1 MAGRIYGE
9 IGMRLSHHRRRL
21 NISREEMSNYLGI
34 AQEKLSLYECGYE
47 LPTELEMLK
56 LSEKLKVHYNKLI
69 FGRGGKPKWEQ

>member
-21 NISREEMSNYLGI
+21 KISKDEMSNYLNVEPE
-34 AQEKLSLYECGYE
+34 QLSLYECGYE

-56 LSEKLKVHYNKLI
+56 LSKKFNVHYDKLI
-69 FGRGGKPKWEQ
+69 FGRGGKPK

>member
-21 NISREEMSNYLGI
+21 KISKEEMCDYLGI
-34 AQEKLSLYECGYE
+34 TLETLSRYECGYE

-69 FGRGGKPKWEQ
+69 FGRGGKPK

>member
-1 MAGRIYGE
+1 MAARIYGE

-21 NISREEMSNYLGI
+21 EISKDEMCEYLGI
-34 AQEKLSLYECGYE
+34 TQEKLSLYECGYE

-69 FGRGGKPKWEQ
+69 FGRGGKPK